1 MKFFLTNK
9 KKKIK
14 NQCLGLVLLCL
25 LIIIQGCIAAAPLAY
40 YPLAT
45 ATAAGYAALTGFG
58 IYKVVQLST
67 GGEFEVRFKDSE
79 LSFEQQEAL
88 SSFKRLAVYPGS
100 QVSVNLA
107 EALEKSGNY
116 DIIAPYS
123 VQKAL
128 PGATKFANTE
138 QMTERERNRHCSKLC
153 RALKADAIF
162 VYSEG
167 GTGYEHNFW
176 SLNQSELTA
185 NFEVNLF
192 SSKYKRIIW
201 TQEGQAVLK
210 QGGKFPP
217 QDEMEQIVASAIAE
231 KFLSAAGKKA

>member
-25 LIIIQGCIAAAPLAY
+25 LIIIQGCIVPML
-40 YPLAT
+40 
-45 ATAAGYAALTGFG
+45 ALTGFTA
-58 IYKVVQLST
+58 YKLVQVST
-67 GGEFEVRFKDSE
+67 GGEVEVRFKDSE

-100 QVSVNLA
+100 QVSVKLA

-116 DIIAPYS
+116 KIITPYS

-128 PGATKFANTE
+128 PDSAKFANTE
-138 QMTERERNRHCSKLC
+138 QMTEKERNRHCSKLC

-167 GTGYEHNFW
+167 DTVYESKIW
-176 SLNQSELTA
+176 SIDRSEFTA
-185 NFEVNLF
+185 KFEVNLF

-201 TQEGQAVLK
+201 TQKGQAVLK

-231 KFLSAAGKKA
+231 KFLSAARKKA